1 MTKFNMASFAMNR
14 VSLGSQTEP
23 LHFGTP
29 TVGGTRLVQFRFS
42 YSMVQL
48 RSHCLYKPS
57 WTSSSTVLQCSVN
70 GVLDITWAV
79 VLKRGGHLEMIKGHR
94 SLRSAIF

>member
-1 MTKFNMASFAMNR
+1 MYTHTNTAFTLTQNSSYL
-14 VSLGSQTEP
+14 VQYGSQTEP

-42 YSMVQL
+42 YSMVHL
-48 RSHCLYKPS
+48 CSHCLCKPS

-70 GVLDITWAV
+70 GV
-79 VLKRGGHLEMIKGHR
+79 
-94 SLRSAIF
+94 